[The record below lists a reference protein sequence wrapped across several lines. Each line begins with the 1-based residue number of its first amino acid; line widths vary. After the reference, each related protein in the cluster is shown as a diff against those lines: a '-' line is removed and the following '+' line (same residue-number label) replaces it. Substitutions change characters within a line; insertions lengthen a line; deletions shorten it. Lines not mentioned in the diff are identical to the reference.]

1 MVPEKV
7 IRIVRS
13 TMKFGR
19 RIGMQFL
26 IKNSMLKEENPI
38 VARAVSRY
46 HVERLIRKVDCD
58 TFIIEG
64 ESLFMRGTTDG
75 IMADFEGG
83 PFIQRGMVGHETGI
97 PDNRKIS
104 HVFFMDS
111 GKDNYGKVKVIMES
125 KS

>member
-7 IRIVRS
+7 TRIVRS

-19 RIGMQFL
+19 KIGMQFL
-26 IKNSMLKEENPI
+26 IRNPMLKEENPI
-38 VARAVSRY
+38 VARTISRY
-46 HVERLIRKVDCD
+46 HVERLVRKVDCD

-75 IMADFEGG
+75 TMADFEGG
-83 PFIQRGMVGHETGI
+83 PFIERGMVGYEAGL

-111 GKDNYGKVKVIMES
+111 GKDNYGKVKVIMEDRN
-125 KS
+125 